1 MKKKRKVGKLYL
13 PILSENTPL
22 STRAGI
28 DVTYFYKTKEIGI
41 SGWYDTCVGIEG
53 AMMPLRD
60 FFEALGITKEDC
72 VECFQEGEAQ
82 GIYPNVGGTDAGQPP
97 VSTAAT
103 LLAKYSSPANP
114 QRK

>member
-1 MKKKRKVGKLYL
+1 MKIKRKVGKLYL
-13 PILSENTPL
+13 PILSETTPL
-22 STRAGI
+22 STRTGI

-72 VECFQEGEAQ
+72 AECFREEGAQ

-103 LLAKYSSPANP
+103 LLARYSSRAKTE
-114 QRK
+114 RK